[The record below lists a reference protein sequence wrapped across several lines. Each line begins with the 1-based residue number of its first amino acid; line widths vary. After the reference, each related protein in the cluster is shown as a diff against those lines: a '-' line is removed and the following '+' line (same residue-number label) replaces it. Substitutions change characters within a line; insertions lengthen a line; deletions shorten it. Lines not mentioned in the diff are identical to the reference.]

1 MTNPFGSFDDI
12 VSDPYFRQFV
22 ADEIEQIETKRKLR
36 PLPKPGYKY
45 RRDWY
50 DKMADKGQI
59 TAQFFVDHI
68 VLIWQKRSN
77 LDSETRSIVKHFCDK
92 AFASALNKYD
102 EIQKAA
108 EIPSEKPKAKPRKK
122 KTVQHLSK

>member
-22 ADEIEQIETKRKLR
+22 ADEIKSIHEKRSLR

-50 DKMADKGQI
+50 DKMEEKDQI
-59 TAQFFVDHI
+59 SAQFFVDHI
-68 VLIWQKRSN
+68 VLIWQKKSN
-77 LDSETRSIVKHFCDK
+77 LDAETRSIVKHFCDK
-92 AFASALNKYD
+92 AFARTLNKYD

-108 EIPSEKPKAKPRKK
+108 EIPAEKLKAKPRKK
-122 KTVQHLSK
+122 KTVQPLSK